1 MENKNENIDFDDS
14 SSSSSN
20 DENNDSFDIDKDQLT
35 LIDVNKKLSEKRSK
49 KEQNSLFLKLKR
61 KKPENT
67 MIIYNSFYKKIL
79 NVFCPTKEEM
89 EEFLEKCKVEE
100 ININE
105 FKNNEFIED
114 NIFNPKMFMQK
125 NKINKSYLSWEDLEF
140 NNEENEDFNNSDK
153 YKIPLIEP
161 EISNISKNENN
172 DTTVIPNDPKKTIKN
187 ILKTDIL
194 GDAQK
199 EWLNNHI
206 KEISKMHSNSVL
218 LNGKKLE
225 VIFDIDNTLIFN
237 FIQSYDKKSF
247 EDFMENYEEN
257 DLNYLSFTHDKKK
270 VYSAYII
277 RQGVE
282 EFIEYTKKFC
292 NFNINTLAVKNYATK
307 IIKNLEKNFKI
318 KFQKKIMRTPKE
330 NKNEKSIDEFE
341 CDDIN
346 YNNALIFDDNILKWE
361 NDFGNVITSK
371 FFFDKNAGI
380 NFTESNSKS
389 SNNNLTFILNSHKKF
404 FYHYFYNNKNKSKW
418 KEQNIGTIKTCPFF
432 HFKEKDEHFFF
443 DIYNAEY
450 FNSNKKQFIYM
461 KDIVK
466 IIYYMVYH
474 DKIPLNETL
483 LLIRL
488 NVLYKKYFYLK
499 YVNKQRIR
507 ILSGIINI
515 CGGEIIEPDESIEFK
530 IKKKIFLVCS
540 FEIYE
545 KERNN
550 ILNEVNE
557 NSNYLL
563 VNEKFVLDCYYFMT
577 DLADEYQNEEYNPEI
592 CYQESKAFM
601 DRKFDDNYI

>member
-61 KKPENT
+61 KKPENG

-161 EISNISKNENN
+161 EIPNISKNENN

-318 KFQKKIMRTPKE
+318 KFQRKVMRTPKG

-361 NDFGNVITSK
+361 NDFDNVIISK

-404 FYHYFYNNKNKSKW
+404 FYHYFYDNKNKSKW
-418 KEQNIGTIKTCPFF
+418 KEQNIGRKKTCPFF

-499 YVNKQRIR
+499 YVNKQRIS

>member
-67 MIIYNSFYKKIL
+67 MIIYNSFSKKIL
-79 NVFCPTKEEM
+79 NVFCPTKGEM

-247 EDFMENYEEN
+247 EDFMENYQEN
-257 DLNYLSFTHDKKK
+257 DLNYLSFSHDKKK

-361 NDFGNVITSK
+361 NDFSNVITSK

-404 FYHYFYNNKNKSKW
+404 FYHYFYNNENKSKW
-418 KEQNIGTIKTCPFF
+418 KEQNIGTSKTCPFF

-499 YVNKQRIR
+499 YVNKQRIS

>member
-61 KKPENT
+61 KKPENG

-79 NVFCPTKEEM
+79 NEFCPTKEEM

-247 EDFMENYEEN
+247 EDFMENYQEN

-318 KFQKKIMRTPKE
+318 KFQRKVMRTPKG

-361 NDFGNVITSK
+361 NDFDNVIISK

-404 FYHYFYNNKNKSKW
+404 FYHYFYDNKNKSKW
-418 KEQNIGTIKTCPFF
+418 KEQNIGRKKTCPFF

-488 NVLYKKYFYLK
+488 NILYKKYFYLK
-499 YVNKQRIR
+499 YVNKQRIS

>member
-67 MIIYNSFYKKIL
+67 MIIYNSFHKKIL
-79 NVFCPTKEEM
+79 NEFCPTKEEM

-247 EDFMENYEEN
+247 EDFMENYQEN

-318 KFQKKIMRTPKE
+318 KFQRKVMRTPKG

-361 NDFGNVITSK
+361 NDFDNVIISK

-418 KEQNIGTIKTCPFF
+418 KEQNIGRKKTCPFF

-483 LLIRL
+483 MLIRL

-499 YVNKQRIR
+499 YVNKQRIS

>member
-67 MIIYNSFYKKIL
+67 MIIYNSFSKEIL

-247 EDFMENYEEN
+247 EDFMEKYQEN
-257 DLNYLSFTHDKKK
+257 DLNYLSFSHDKKK

-361 NDFGNVITSK
+361 NDFDNVIISK

-418 KEQNIGTIKTCPFF
+418 KEQNIGRSKTCPFF

-483 LLIRL
+483 MLIRL

-499 YVNKQRIR
+499 YVNKQRIS

>member
-20 DENNDSFDIDKDQLT
+20 DENNDSFDIDKEQLT

-67 MIIYNSFYKKIL
+67 MIIYNSFSKEIL

-247 EDFMENYEEN
+247 EDFMENYQEN
-257 DLNYLSFTHDKKK
+257 DLNYLSFSHDKKK

-318 KFQKKIMRTPKE
+318 KFQRKVMRTPKE

-418 KEQNIGTIKTCPFF
+418 KEQNIGAIKTCPFF
-432 HFKEKDEHFFF
+432 RFKEKDEHFFF

-499 YVNKQRIR
+499 YVNKQRIN

-577 DLADEYQNEEYNPEI
+577 DLADEYQNKEYNPEI

>member
-1 MENKNENIDFDDS
+1 
-14 SSSSSN
+14 
-20 DENNDSFDIDKDQLT
+20 
-35 LIDVNKKLSEKRSK
+35 
-49 KEQNSLFLKLKR
+49 
-61 KKPENT
+61 
-67 MIIYNSFYKKIL
+67 
-79 NVFCPTKEEM
+79 M

-225 VIFDIDNTLIFN
+225 AIFDIDNTLIFN

-247 EDFMENYEEN
+247 EDFMENYKEN
-257 DLNYLSFTHDKKK
+257 DLNYLSFSHDKKK

-318 KFQKKIMRTPKE
+318 KFQRKVMRNPKE

-418 KEQNIGTIKTCPFF
+418 KEQNIGRSKTCPFF

-499 YVNKQRIR
+499 YVNKQRIS